1 MVKETVM
8 IDCEGPGYAGRPEDN
23 LVKEEECAEPN
34 RRNKISREYAKSET
48 GTVKSEYSK
57 PSEYVKVSS
66 SKLSTVKEEENLDL
80 IRSVEEKIMNANLN
94 ELKVA
99 ELKSYLRSCGL
110 DDRGKKDQLIDRVI
124 NYMTLKNNSI

>member
-1 MVKETVM
+1 
-8 IDCEGPGYAGRPEDN
+8 
-23 LVKEEECAEPN
+23 VKEEECAEPN